1 MYDAV
6 LLFSL
11 LLEKRAEESTDAL
24 SLPLPASWWRLVV
37 QRVHLGGTGN
47 VLCSHKGPGT
57 QTLQEPCRSV
67 SYEFFKYR
75 REL

>member
-11 LLEKRAEESTDAL
+11 LLEKRAEESTNAL
-24 SLPLPASWWRLVV
+24 SLPLPASWWGLMV
-37 QRVHLGGTGN
+37 QRVLLGGTGD
-47 VLCSHKGPGT
+47 VLFSHKGPGAR
-57 QTLQEPCRSV
+57 TLQEPCRSV

-75 REL
+75 CEL